1 MTLVLG
7 YLLWAVLQLPSIQ
20 HTQIGPNTST
30 GFLTS
35 SSSFQG
41 TLDRSMNILYDY
53 GLLIEQRKLSRRE
66 KIAIALTRLLSYRE

>member
-7 YLLWAVLQLPSIQ
+7 YLLFAVMQLPPIQ
-20 HTQIGPNTST
+20 HTQTGPNTST
-30 GFLTS
+30 SFLTS